1 MVCDL
6 YALSVIEED
15 RAWFMEH
22 RFLSTERAKAVTRG
36 INERC
41 RNLRPYAEL
50 LVDGFG
56 IPEQLRYAEMLHPEN
71 IRRRRAPGEG
81 RTSSAPSS
89 RSSVGG
95 GCQTRRMTDLDE
107 FSGRSALITGGTRG
121 IGKGIADRLRAGGAR
136 VLVAARSMPDGASA
150 DEVVVADVA
159 TADGV
164 AALAA
169 EALDRLGSVDI
180 AVHNVG
186 GSGQYDG
193 GAAALTDEDWQSA
206 LDTNLLAA
214 VRLDRAIIPGMVER
228 GSGAIVHITSIQRR
242 APLPTSIPYAAAK
255 AALTNYSKALSNE
268 LAPKGI
274 RVNAVCPGYIETESA
289 YRMAV
294 EIGEINNITHR

>member
-1 MVCDL
+1 MAD
-6 YALSVIEED
+6 I
-15 RAWFMEH
+15 
-22 RFLSTERAKAVTRG
+22 
-36 INERC
+36 
-41 RNLRPYAEL
+41 
-50 LVDGFG
+50 
-56 IPEQLRYAEMLHPEN
+56 
-71 IRRRRAPGEG
+71 
-81 RTSSAPSS
+81 
-89 RSSVGG
+89 
-95 GCQTRRMTDLDE
+95 DE

-136 VLVAARSMPDGASA
+136 VVVAARSVPDETSD
-150 DEVVVADVA
+150 DEVIAADVS

-164 AALAA
+164 ATLGA
-169 EALDRLGSVDI
+169 EVLDRFGSVDI
-180 AVHNVG
+180 LVHNVG

-206 LDTNLLAA
+206 LNANLLAA
-214 VRLDRAIIPGMVER
+214 VRLDRAIIPGMVTR

-289 YRMAV
+289 YRMAE
-294 EIGEINNITHR
+294 EIGQINNISIDEARTQIMESIGGIPLGAPGRPADVGELVAFLVSDRAAYITGAEYVIDGGSVRGV